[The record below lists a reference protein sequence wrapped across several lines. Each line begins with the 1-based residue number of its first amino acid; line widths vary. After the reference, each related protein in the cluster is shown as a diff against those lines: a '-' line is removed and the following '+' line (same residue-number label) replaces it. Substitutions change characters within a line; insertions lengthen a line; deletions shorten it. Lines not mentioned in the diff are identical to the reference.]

1 MKLLYLAGPW
11 FTPEQEE
18 EYNHVIDFLAN
29 KYGKEYQ
36 FFIPRYYKVPDGEAM
51 ENRDWGFQVYA
62 HDRKMLDKADLVFAI
77 DWGFTSDAGTAWEI
91 GYAAAKGKT
100 IIVYVPDRVK
110 TVSCMVHGSA
120 TYTANKQVEW
130 K

>member
-1 MKLLYLAGPW
+1 MKMLYLAGPW
-11 FTPEQEE
+11 FTSEQEE
-18 EYNHVIDFLAN
+18 EYNRVIDFLAE
-29 KYGKEYQ
+29 KYGKEYEI
-36 FFIPRYYKVPDGEAM
+36 FIPRYYKVPNGEEL
-51 ENRDWGFQVYA
+51 ENHDWGFQVYC
-62 HDRKMLDKADLVFAI
+62 HDRKMLDRADLVFAI

-100 IIVYVPDRVK
+100 IVVYTPNSVG

-120 TYTANKQVEW
+120 TYTANGQVEW